1 MKGLILFG
9 SPHLTGK
16 TNKILTEVL
25 ASQALGIDFQRI
37 DLLKKDIHHCIG
49 CNQCNT
55 GDFSCIYDDD
65 MVEIY
70 EAIESADVIILATPI
85 YFNSVTSIMK
95 TMIDRCQR
103 FFNMKVNQGVH
114 FKEKKGVLIATAGS
128 KLPKSFESFSNV
140 ADYFFLSVNG
150 QIGKKLFVN
159 GTDQENYFNRHIEG
173 IKDTQKFL
181 CTIDKEA

>member
-9 SPHLTGK
+9 SPHLKGK
-16 TNKILTEVL
+16 TNKILIEVL
-25 ASQALGIDFQRI
+25 NSKEQLIDFKRI
-37 DLLKKDIHHCIG
+37 NLLKKYIHHCIG

-70 EAIESADVIILATPI
+70 KAIEASDVIILATPI

-103 FFNMKVNQGVH
+103 FFNMKVNQGYN
-114 FKEKKGVLIATAGS
+114 FKEKKGILIGTAGS
-128 KLPKSFESFSNV
+128 KLPNSFESFLNV

-150 QIGKKLFVN
+150 TIEKTLFIN
-159 GTDQENYFNRHIEG
+159 GTDQKDYFNRQIDEVNAM
-173 IKDTQKFL
+173 KKFL
-181 CTIDKEA
+181 CTIDKD

>member
-9 SPHLTGK
+9 SPHLKGK
-16 TNKILTEVL
+16 TNKVLTEVIN
-25 ASQALGIDFQRI
+25 SSKVTIDFTRI

-55 GDFSCIYDDD
+55 GDFSCIYNDD

-70 EAIESADVIILATPI
+70 KAIEASDVIVLATPI

-103 FFNMKVNQGVH
+103 FFNMKVNHGYA
-114 FKEKKGVLIATAGS
+114 FKNKTGILIGTAGS
-128 KLPKSFESFSNV
+128 KLPKSFESFINV
-140 ADYFFLSVNG
+140 GDYFFLSING
-150 QIGKKLFVN
+150 QIEKTLFVN
-159 GTDQENYFNRHIEG
+159 GTDQEGYFNRHLSS
-173 IKDTQKFL
+173 IKDMEKFL
-181 CTIDKEA
+181 CTINKDE

>member
-9 SPHLTGK
+9 SPHLKGK
-16 TNKILTEVL
+16 TNKVLTEVIN
-25 ASQALGIDFQRI
+25 SSKVTIDFTRI

-55 GDFSCIYDDD
+55 GDFSCIYNDD

-70 EAIESADVIILATPI
+70 KAIESADLIILATPI

-103 FFNMKVNQGVH
+103 FYNMKVNHG
-114 FKEKKGVLIATAGS
+114 FKLKKKKGILIGTAGS
-128 KLPKSFESFSNV
+128 KLPKSFDSFLNV
-140 ADYFFLSVNG
+140 GDYFFLSVNG
-150 QIGKKLFVN
+150 KIRKTLFVN
-159 GTDQENYFNRHIEG
+159 GTDSKDYLNRHLDTIEEME
-173 IKDTQKFL
+173 KFL
-181 CTIDKEA
+181 CTINKDE

>member
-16 TNKILTEVL
+16 TNKVLTEVID
-25 ASQALGIDFQRI
+25 SSKVTIDFTRI

-55 GDFSCIYDDD
+55 GDFSCIYNDD

-70 EAIESADVIILATPI
+70 KAIEVADVIVLATPI
-85 YFNSVTSIMK
+85 YFNSVTSFMK

-103 FFNMKVNQGVH
+103 FFNMKVNHG
-114 FKEKKGVLIATAGS
+114 FKFKKKKGILVATAGS
-128 KLPKSFESFSNV
+128 KLPKSFDSFLNV
-140 ADYFFLSVNG
+140 GDYFFLSVNG
-150 QIGKKLFVN
+150 QIEKTLFVN
-159 GTDQENYFNRHIEG
+159 GTDQEDYFNRHLDVIEEM
-173 IKDTQKFL
+173 KKFL
-181 CTIDKEA
+181 CTINKD